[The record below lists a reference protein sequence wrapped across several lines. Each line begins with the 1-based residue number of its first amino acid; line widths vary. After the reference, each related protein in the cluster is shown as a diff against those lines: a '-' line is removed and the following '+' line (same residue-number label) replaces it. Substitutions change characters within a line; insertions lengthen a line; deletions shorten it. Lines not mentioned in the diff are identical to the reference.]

1 THFTAQEFKQNLMDI
16 GVVHLLSTPYHPQTN
31 GQCERFNASMC
42 SSVATLANNNRTGWD
57 EQLLK
62 TTMAYNSCRH
72 STTKVTPFELMHGRE
87 FRSPFDLPP
96 PTTTLPEPSEFIRH
110 QREYRRIAYQYV
122 QQNIVQQ
129 QNQAR
134 QRYNA
139 NRR

>member
-1 THFTAQEFKQNLMDI
+1 
-16 GVVHLLSTPYHPQTN
+16 
-31 GQCERFNASMC
+31 
-42 SSVATLANNNRTGWD
+42 
-57 EQLLK
+57 
-62 TTMAYNSCRH
+62 MAYNSYRH

-110 QREYRRIAYQYV
+110 QREYRRLAYQYV
-122 QQNIVQQ
+122 QQNIAQQ

-139 NRR
+139 NRRDKQYFVGDLVWYQHHGTRHKFDPRNIGPYEIIQKLGDQSYIIQHSNNVTDIRRVHINRLH